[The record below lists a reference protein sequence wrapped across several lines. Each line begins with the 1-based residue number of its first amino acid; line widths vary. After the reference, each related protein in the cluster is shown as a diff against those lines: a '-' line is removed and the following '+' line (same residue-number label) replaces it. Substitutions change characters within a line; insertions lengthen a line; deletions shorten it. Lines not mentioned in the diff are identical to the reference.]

1 MDILIE
7 RDRNNNS
14 CAYERKTYTRLSV
27 GMRSG
32 KDDAVWFIV
41 NVENRHSSV
50 SFLEVSMYLEV

>member
-32 KDDAVWFIV
+32 KHDAVWFIV